1 MTDSTL
7 LHASVS
13 HLRQLLKDRAVSSEE
28 LTEACL
34 KQINAT
40 NEALN
45 AVITVCPE
53 QALESARAADS
64 QLAKGESK
72 SLTGIPLLHKDI
84 FCTRGG
90 AHDLRLTHAGA
101 IRSRLRCH
109 GGIENEGGRR
119 GHAR

>member
-34 KQINAT
+34 KQIDAT

-64 QLAKGESK
+64 A
-72 SLTGIPLLHKDI
+72 
-84 FCTRGG
+84 TRQGRVEVSDGHTAAAQGYFLYSRG
-90 AHDLRLTHAGA
+90 AHDLRLAHAGA
-101 IRSRLRCH
+101 VRSRLRCH

>member
-28 LTEACL
+28 LTQACL
-34 KQINAT
+34 KQIDET

-64 QLAKGESK
+64 ALAKG
-72 SLTGIPLLHKDI
+72 
-84 FCTRGG
+84 
-90 AHDLRLTHAGA
+90 
-101 IRSRLRCH
+101 
-109 GGIENEGGRR
+109 
-119 GHAR
+119 